1 MSDEIYKKYN
11 SQLFKWYLS
20 KTHNYIDAEDLL
32 QEINYQLVL
41 TLSKDIVIVD
51 EERFIWKIAY
61 YTWCKM
67 AKKYIKAKEIV
78 SMTSEMEN
86 ILSDNFDITK
96 QVEIDEVKDVLL
108 KCISKLNDMTK
119 KCVILY
125 YYEDL
130 SIKEIS
136 NMLNIKD
143 SLVKYYLFQARKKIR
158 SELENE
164 NIN

>member
-1 MSDEIYKKYN
+1 MSDEIYIKYN
-11 SQLFKWYLS
+11 KQLFKWCLS

-51 EERFIWKIAY
+51 EERFIWKVAY

-67 AKKYIKAKEIV
+67 AKKYIKNKEIV
-78 SMTSEMEN
+78 SMTSEIEN

-96 QVEIDEVKDVLL
+96 QVEVDEVKDILL